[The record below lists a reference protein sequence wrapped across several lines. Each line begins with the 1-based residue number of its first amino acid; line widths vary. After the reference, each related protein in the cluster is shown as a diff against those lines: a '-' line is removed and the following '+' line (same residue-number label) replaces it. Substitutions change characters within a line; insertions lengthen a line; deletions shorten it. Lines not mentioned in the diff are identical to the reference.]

1 MPIKYLI
8 NTRLTL
14 MLLSMLS
21 FPVLAEQYRSFG
33 PYIVHYNALQT
44 DFLSA
49 KVAAE
54 YGIKRSKNRAMLNIV
69 VQKKGAI
76 KIMPTEAEV
85 TATATNLSGQLRTI
99 TMRPVRSGQTIYY
112 IGEFSVGRRETLRF
126 RINVKPAGSS
136 QTYTVKYSKAF
147 YSH

>member
-1 MPIKYLI
+1 MSVKNLIK
-8 NTRLTL
+8 TSLTL
-14 MLLSMLS
+14 MLLSL
-21 FPVLAEQYRSFG
+21 FPVSVMAEQYKSFG

-44 DFLSA
+44 DFLSSR
-49 KVAAE
+49 VAAE

-76 KIMPTEAEV
+76 KIMPSEAEV
-85 TATATNLSGQLRTI
+85 MVTATNLSGQLRTI

-112 IGEFSVGRRETLRF
+112 IGEFSVGKRETLRF
-126 RINVKPAGSS
+126 KISVKPAGSS
-136 QTYTVKYSKAF
+136 ETYTVKYSKAF